1 MVLSLSLWEN
11 FLSSRS
17 QKTKEAY
24 EDALKLFLTANNYPD
39 APSAIADLKKR
50 KNADEKFSNF
60 LAFLKERGLSPSSIA
75 LYSTAIRQFLTLYD
89 ISINPVKLRA
99 LTPRRRLVRELRPL
113 SKDDLT
119 LILPLMRPSKR
130 LFVWFLFATGCRAN
144 EAARLKIKDINL
156 DADPPRAVI
165 ESEKTY
171 RKRIVFIPNDLA
183 QALRRWIEGKS
194 PEHYVFHNE
203 RGPQYPLDVNHVRSA
218 FQSALRRTIGMRRD
232 PSNKGWQYSL
242 HSLRKTFKTILQTAG
257 MDGLMIELLLG
268 HDTGIDRHYYLPS
281 LEEMA
286 AEWKKYED
294 KLLLDFEKRT
304 KVAELEDKV
313 RILED
318 QVKFLLGMIDIL
330 THGEVEEKW
339 GKPLEKLSEEMLDA
353 SIRIDTKK
361 PKKYNIEQVRRIII
375 NGAVM
380 AEKLK
385 KMQELEGKNQRQ
397 VL

>member
-1 MVLSLSLWEN
+1 MVLNLGLWEN

-99 LTPRRRLVRELRPL
+99 LTPRRRLIRELRPL

-171 RKRIVFIPNDLA
+171 RKRIVFIPKDLA

-194 PEHYVFHNE
+194 PEHCVFHNE

-257 MDGLMIELLLG
+257 MDGLMIELFLG

-286 AEWKKYED
+286 AEWKKYEE

-313 RILED
+313 QILED

-339 GKPLEKLSEEMLDA
+339 GKPLEKLSEELLDA
-353 SIRIDTKK
+353 SIRIDSKK
-361 PKKYNIEQVRRIII
+361 PKKYNIEQLRRIII

-380 AEKLK
+380 AERIKKL
-385 KMQELEGKNQRQ
+385 QELEGKNQRQ
-397 VL
+397 K

>member
-1 MVLSLSLWEN
+1 MVLNLGLWEN

-17 QKTKEAY
+17 EKTREAY
-24 EDALKLFLTANNYPD
+24 GEALKLFLAANNYPD

-50 KNADEKFSNF
+50 KSADEKFSNF
-60 LAFLKERGLSPSSIA
+60 LSFLKERGLSPSSIA
-75 LYSTAIRQFLTLYD
+75 LYSTAMRQFLTLYD

-113 SKDDLT
+113 GKDDLT
-119 LILPLMRPSKR
+119 LVLPLMRPSKR
-130 LFVWFLFATGCRAN
+130 LFVWFLFATGCRAS
-144 EAARLKIKDINL
+144 EAARLKIKDISL

-165 ESEKTY
+165 ETEKTY
-171 RKRIVFIPNDLA
+171 RKRVVFIPKDLA

-203 RGPQYPLDVNHVRSA
+203 RGPQFPLDVNHVRSA

-286 AEWKKYED
+286 AEWKRYED
-294 KLLLDFEKRT
+294 KLLLDFEKRA

-330 THGEVEEKW
+330 THGEVEEKR
-339 GKPLEKLSEEMLDA
+339 GKPLEKLSEELLDA
-353 SIRIDTKK
+353 SIRIDSKK
-361 PKKYNIEQVRRIII
+361 PRKYNIEQLRRIII

-380 AEKLK
+380 AERIK
-385 KMQELEGKNQRQ
+385 KMQELEGKNR
-397 VL
+397 

>member
-1 MVLSLSLWEN
+1 LGLVISLSLWEN

-17 QKTKEAY
+17 EKTREAY
-24 EDALKLFLTANNYPD
+24 EDALRLFLAANNYPD
-39 APSAIADLKKR
+39 APSAIADLQKK

-60 LAFLKERGLSPSSIA
+60 LLFLKERGLSPSSIS

-130 LFVWFLFATGCRAN
+130 LFTWFLFATGCRAN

-171 RKRIVFIPNDLA
+171 RKRVVFIPKDLA

-203 RGPQYPLDVNHVRSA
+203 RGPQYPLDINHVRSA
-218 FQSALRRTIGMRRD
+218 FQSALRRAIGLRRD
-232 PSNKGWQYSL
+232 PSNKGWMYSL
-242 HSLRKTFKTILQTAG
+242 HSLRKSFKTVLQTAG
-257 MDGLMIELLLG
+257 MDGLMIELFLG

-286 AEWKKYED
+286 AEWRKYED
-294 KLLLDFEKRT
+294 KLLLDFEKRA
-304 KVAELEDKV
+304 KVTELEDKV
-313 RILED
+313 KALET
-318 QVKFLLGMIDIL
+318 QVEVLSRMIKLMAGDLLAA
-330 THGEVEEKW
+330 
-339 GKPLEKLSEEMLDA
+339 LSEGPAKDRARL
-353 SIRIDTKK
+353 STKRLGADLMAIAQRLGPDK
-361 PKKYNIEQVRRIII
+361 VEPKDLR
-375 NGAVM
+375 
-380 AEKLK
+380 
-385 KMQELEGKNQRQ
+385 ELLLTLGGIYGK
-397 VL
+397 VAKD